1 MPPPSIDERLMG
13 EDFSSTIIT
22 NTLID
27 ARDVICDLWRISKGD
42 TTMTDSVI
50 EVYKEK

>member
-1 MPPPSIDERLMG
+1 MS
-13 EDFSSTIIT
+13 EDYSSTIIT

-27 ARDVICDLWRISKGD
+27 ARDVIWDLWRISKDD

-50 EVYKEK
+50 EVYKEKES